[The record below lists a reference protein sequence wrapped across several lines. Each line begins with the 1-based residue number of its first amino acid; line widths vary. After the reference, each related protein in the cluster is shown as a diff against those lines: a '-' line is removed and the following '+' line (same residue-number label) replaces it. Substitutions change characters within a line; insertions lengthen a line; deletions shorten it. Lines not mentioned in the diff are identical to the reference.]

1 MLSSIALFLA
11 TKLGRYVF
19 AGGVF
24 VALVVGY
31 TMKQRSIGAANAVA
45 KIEKATNEKLDRAG
59 SAGRKSAAGGG
70 VLNPY
75 YRSE

>member
-19 AGGVF
+19 MGGVF

-31 TMKQRSIGAANAVA
+31 TMKQRSIGAQNAVA
-45 KIEKATNEKLDRAG
+45 KIEKATNNAISQAH
-59 SAGRKSAAGGG
+59 SAGAKSRSGSG
-70 VLNPY
+70 VRELPY
-75 YRSE
+75 RD